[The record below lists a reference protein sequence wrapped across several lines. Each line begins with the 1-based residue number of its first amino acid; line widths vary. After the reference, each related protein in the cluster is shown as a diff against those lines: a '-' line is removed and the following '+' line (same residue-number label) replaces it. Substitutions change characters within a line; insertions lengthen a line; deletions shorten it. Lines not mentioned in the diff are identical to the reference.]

1 MSTKDFATRRRFFF
15 GASAAA
21 FAAPAA
27 LAATG
32 NVPSNGDDRALLEAR
47 LAALEDAN
55 AIRDL
60 QRDYL
65 RRLGSSDDEA
75 AAVEIAA
82 DRCTA
87 TSSVACTVLV
97 ESPIDAPGCTLVDM
111 ARAQGEGFVRST
123 ARRVLEQS
131 FVRRKGVWELES
143 SRLLEPG

>member
-1 MSTKDFATRRRFFF
+1 MTAHPIQSTLPVL
-15 GASAAA
+15 
-21 FAAPAA
+21 PARCS
-27 LAATG
+27 
-32 NVPSNGDDRALLEAR
+32 P
-47 LAALEDAN
+47 
-55 AIRDL
+55 
-60 QRDYL
+60 
-65 RRLGSSDDEA
+65 DEA
-75 AAVEIAA
+75 TLDAHETATVTVRAVEIAA

-143 SRLLEPG
+143 SRLLEPV